1 MRTKNVVCV
10 YSFIMLSICGLSQ
23 NTFVPDDNFEQ
34 ALIDLGFDVAPLDDL
49 VPTANINTIT
59 NLDVN
64 SKSISDLTGIE
75 DFTALEVLN
84 CENNL
89 LSVLDVTNNLSLTQL
104 FCSTNNISSINIS
117 PLLDLQIFWCLNN
130 RLTTLNTTQNTK
142 LISLVCGN
150 NLLTNLDVTNNPLLN
165 VLVFLNN
172 QISSIDISKNSTL
185 STLNCSNNFITNLN
199 ISNNQNLVNLY
210 CSNNQINNINTSQ
223 NPLLYIIDLSF
234 NLFEALDLSQNS
246 QLSEIDCSNNNLC
259 TLNIRNGNN
268 NSINAF
274 NFSNN
279 ANLNCVVVDNTT
291 ANHSAWQPFLFT
303 NYVTSQND
311 CNVFVNI
318 DSFNDYVGVSY
329 TLPTLNYGAYYTAS
343 GGTGNTLFA
352 GDIINTSQT
361 IYIYNET
368 VCSSNES
375 SFNVLIT
382 TDDYYIPK
390 YFTPNNDGNHDLWL
404 VRDFVNN
411 IKTVTIF
418 DHYGKLLKSLP
429 PNVGWNGTFDGK
441 LMETNDYWYVITFYS
456 GDVLRGHFT
465 LKR

>member
-1 MRTKNVVCV
+1 
-10 YSFIMLSICGLSQ
+10 MLSIYALSQ

-49 VPTANINTIT
+49 VPTANINSIT
-59 NLDVN
+59 NLD
-64 SKSISDLTGIE
+64 ISNKNIADLTGIE
-75 DFTALEVLN
+75 DFLGLEVLN
-84 CENNL
+84 CENNF
-89 LSVLDVTNNLSLTQL
+89 LSVLDVTKNLNLTQL

-130 RLTTLNTTQNTK
+130 KLTTLNTTQNTK

-150 NLLTNLDVTNNPLLN
+150 NLLTDLDVTKNPLLN
-165 VLVFLNN
+165 VLVFINN
-172 QISSIDISKNSTL
+172 QISSIDISKNNTL
-185 STLNCSNNFITNLN
+185 STLNCSNNFITNLD
-199 ISNNQNLVNLY
+199 INNNKSLVNLY
-210 CSNNQINNINTSQ
+210 CSNNQINDINTSQ
-223 NPLLYIIDLSF
+223 NPLLFIINLSF
-234 NLFEALDLSQNS
+234 NLFEEIDLSKNN

-259 TLNIRNGNN
+259 TLNVKNGNN
-268 NSINAF
+268 NSINTF

-279 ANLNCVVVDNTT
+279 PNLNCVIVDNTS
-291 ANHSAWQPFLFT
+291 ANHSTWLPISFT
-303 NYVTSQND
+303 NYVNSPND
-311 CNVFVNI
+311 CKVFV
-318 DSFNDYVGVSY
+318 DVDTLNDFVGVSY
-329 TLPTLNYGAYYTAS
+329 TLPTLTYGEYFTAS
-343 GGTGNTLFA
+343 NGTGNPLFA

-361 IYIYNET
+361 IYIYNEN

-390 YFTPNNDGNHDLWL
+390 YFTPNNDGNHDLWF
-404 VRDFVNN
+404 VRDFSNN

-429 PNVGWNGTFDGK
+429 SNVGWNGTFNGK
-441 LMETNDYWYVITFYS
+441 PMETNDYWYVITFNS
-456 GDVLRGHFT
+456 GEILRGHFT

>member
-1 MRTKNVVCV
+1 
-10 YSFIMLSICGLSQ
+10 MLSIYALSQ

-49 VPTANINTIT
+49 VPTANINNIL
-59 NLDVN
+59 NLD
-64 SKSISDLTGIE
+64 ISNKNIADLTGIK
-75 DFTALEVLN
+75 DFSGLEILN

-89 LSVLDVTNNLSLTQL
+89 LSVLDVTNNINLSQL
-104 FCSTNNISSINIS
+104 FCSNNNISTIDIS
-117 PLLDLQIFWCLNN
+117 PLLNLQIFWCLNN
-130 RLTTLNTTQNTK
+130 QLTTLNTNQNAK

-150 NLLTNLDVTNNPLLN
+150 NLLTNLDVTKNPLLN

-172 QISSIDISKNSTL
+172 QISSIDVSKNSTL
-185 STLNCSNNFITNLN
+185 STLNCSNNLITNLN
-199 ISNNQNLVNLY
+199 INNNKNLVNLY
-210 CSNNQINNINTSQ
+210 CSNNQINNLDTSQ

-234 NLFEALDLSQNS
+234 NLFSELDLSQNS

-259 TLNIRNGNN
+259 TLNIKNGNN
-268 NSINAF
+268 NSINTF

-279 ANLNCVVVDNTT
+279 LNLNCVIVDNIS
-291 ANHSAWQPFLFT
+291 ANHSTWQPISFT
-303 NYVTSQND
+303 NYVNSPND
-311 CNVFVNI
+311 CYVFVNV
-318 DSFNDYVGVSY
+318 DSLNDFVGVSY
-329 TLPTLNYGAYYTAS
+329 TLPTLTYGVYYTAS
-343 GGTGNTLFA
+343 GGTGNRLFA

-361 IYIYNET
+361 IYIYNES

-375 SFNVLIT
+375 SFNILIT

-404 VRDFVNN
+404 VRDFSNN

-429 PNVGWNGTFDGK
+429 SNVGWNGTFNGK
-441 LMETNDYWYVITFYS
+441 LMETNDYWYVITFNT
-456 GDVLRGHFT
+456 GEILRGHFT